1 MLTRKLFKENRYK
14 STMKFSIIFSF
25 LVLIALLSL
34 SSSALE
40 SISGTELTISNKTF
54 NEDLYIA
61 GTILTFNSIVLG
73 DFIAAGGDVFVSG
86 SIVEDALIVGANV
99 FINARV
105 GGDARIFGGVVEV
118 SSYIDG
124 DLVVF
129 GGKVILTEDAF
140 IRGNIKINGFNV
152 DIKNDHNSRFHVRAA
167 TLTLDSIIFGDI
179 KLTANEIYAS
189 EDLNIIGNLDYSS
202 ERRNEVLEDSVD
214 GDVNF
219 NQIIN
224 GDKTGFIL
232 AATGFGYVM
241 NKLYWLVLLLIL
253 GLLVINIIPKFSF
266 EVASNIKTRTIST
279 FLVGILVMFGIPF
292 ATVVL
297 LLSLIGIPFGIFT
310 GALYAFIFLFVRL
323 FSIYFIGIF
332 VMKFISKNNSLVA
345 KMFITT
351 KNSNSRR
358 YKSKEFHDRNLCYFL
373 GIALY
378 GLLSFIPFLSFIV
391 STFVTLFAAG
401 AFTIAKYE
409 SFMFWKKKEQV

>member
-1 MLTRKLFKENRYK
+1 ML
-14 STMKFSIIFSF
+14 SF
-25 LVLIALLSL
+25 TLLIVLLSL
-34 SSSALE
+34 SSSAIE
-40 SISGTELTISNKTF
+40 SISGTELTIANKTF
-54 NEDLYIA
+54 TEDLYIA

-86 SIVEDALIVGANV
+86 SVVEDLLVLGANV

-152 DIKNDHNSRFHVRAA
+152 DIKNDHNSRFHARAA
-167 TLTLDSIIFGDI
+167 TLAMDSIIFGDVVL
-179 KLTANEIYAS
+179 KANEIHVS
-189 EDLNIIGNLDYSS
+189 EDLNIIGDLDYSS
-202 ERRNEVLEDSVD
+202 ERRNEVLESSVE
-214 GDVNF
+214 GDINF

-224 GDKTGFIL
+224 GDKTGFLL

-241 NKLYWLVLLLIL
+241 NKLYWLILLLIL
-253 GLLVINIIPKFSF
+253 GLLVINVIPKFSF
-266 EVASNIKTRTIST
+266 EVASNIKKRTMST
-279 FLVGILVMFGIPF
+279 FLIGLLVMFGIPF
-292 ATVVL
+292 ATLVL

-323 FSIYFIGIF
+323 FSIYFIGMF
-332 VMKFISKNNSLVA
+332 VMKFISKNNSLVV
-345 KMFITT
+345 KMFMTA

-358 YKSKEFHDRNLCYFL
+358 YKSKEFHDRNLCYFS
-373 GIALY
+373 GIVIY

-391 STFVTLFAAG
+391 STLATLFAAG

-409 SFMFWKKKEQV
+409 SFMFWKKKDQV